1 MSLFSAGCISSGPA
15 LFIEI
20 VRIAC
25 EFELTSGILYVVAT
39 PIGNLADLSPRAREI
54 LNNVDLIAAEDTRH
68 TRRLLSHFGIKT
80 RLFALHEHNEK
91 EASAELVS
99 SMLAGSSVALVSDA
113 GTPLL
118 SDPGFALV
126 ATAHQA
132 GLRVSPIPGPS
143 AFVAA
148 LSVGGI
154 ATDRFCFEGFLPS
167 RSAARLARLNELR
180 HETRTLVFYE
190 SVHRIGETLRDIAAS
205 LGANRPA
212 CIARELTKLHEE
224 IRRGTVEELD
234 TALQAGEIQAKGE
247 FVLLVSG
254 ADAADSRDAEN
265 QANDVLKVLLDY
277 LPGKQAVEAAT
288 RITGGKRNEVYEA
301 MLRLKASRPKEN

>member
-1 MSLFSAGCISSGPA
+1 MFIKIFCIAS
-15 LFIEI
+15 
-20 VRIAC
+20 

-91 EASAELVS
+91 EASAALIE
-99 SMLAGSSVALVSDA
+99 SMLEGSSVALVSDA

-126 ATAHQA
+126 SAAHEAALQ
-132 GLRVSPIPGPS
+132 VSPIPGPS
-143 AFVAA
+143 ALVAA
-148 LSVGGI
+148 LSAGGI

-180 HETRTLVFYE
+180 NETRTLVFFE
-190 SVHRIGETLRDIAAS
+190 SVHRIAETMRDLATS
-205 LGANRPA
+205 LGTDRDA

-224 IRRGTVEELD
+224 VRRGSLEELEE
-234 TALQAGEIQAKGE
+234 AIRSGEIQAKGE
-247 FVLLVSG
+247 FVLLISG
-254 ADAADSRDAEN
+254 ADPNVSREGESRVT
-265 QANDVLKVLLDY
+265 DVLAVLLDY

-288 RITGGKRNEVYEA
+288 RITGGKRNEIYEA
-301 MLRLKASRPKEN
+301 MLRLKASRPAEN